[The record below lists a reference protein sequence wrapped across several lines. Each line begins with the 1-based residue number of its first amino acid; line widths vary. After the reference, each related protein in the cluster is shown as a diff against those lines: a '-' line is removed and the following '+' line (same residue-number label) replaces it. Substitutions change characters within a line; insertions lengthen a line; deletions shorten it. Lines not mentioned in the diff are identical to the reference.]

1 MLASSVITVLMADQT
16 PDKSMLPAVLG
27 MVGVLAFVV
36 FAVIYVG
43 KAPLENTQAR
53 GWTAPEVLQVL
64 KVKPVKTAGSVPGC
78 TLIPDDPAVEVLK
91 NLNQNGHSST
101 QQSVLMDATV
111 SLPVLSS
118 RLIKS
123 EKFDAVAAHNVPEK
137 RGGPTSQY
145 LISRD
150 AARRIILL
158 QQQARC
164 LTVVILQAGT
174 AIEDVVAAQ
183 VKFAPEDAP
192 PPASAETHD
201 AASPIVPGEVPADFE
216 VEPTGTDL
224 VEPETPGPSS
234 AETEDSAGPQDSAED
249 PGDGSGSDASME

>member
-1 MLASSVITVLMADQT
+1 
-16 PDKSMLPAVLG
+16 MLPAVLG
-27 MVGVLAFVV
+27 MVGVLAVTA
-36 FAVIYVG
+36 FAVVYMG
-43 KAPLENTQAR
+43 KAPLESTQAQ
-53 GWTAPEVLQVL
+53 GWTPSNVLQVL

-111 SLPVLSS
+111 SLPTLSS

-123 EKFDAVAAHNVPEK
+123 EKFDAISAHNVPEK

-164 LTVVILQAGT
+164 LTVVILQSGT
-174 AIEDVVAAQ
+174 APEDVVAAQ
-183 VKFAPEDAP
+183 MEFTPKDAP
-192 PPASAETHD
+192 PPASTETND
-201 AASPIVPGEVPADFE
+201 QASPLLPGEVPAEFE

-224 VEPETPGPSS
+224 VEPATPGPSS
-234 AETEDSAGPQDSAED
+234 AETEDSTGPQDNAE
-249 PGDGSGSDASME
+249 GTGTGSGSDAGME